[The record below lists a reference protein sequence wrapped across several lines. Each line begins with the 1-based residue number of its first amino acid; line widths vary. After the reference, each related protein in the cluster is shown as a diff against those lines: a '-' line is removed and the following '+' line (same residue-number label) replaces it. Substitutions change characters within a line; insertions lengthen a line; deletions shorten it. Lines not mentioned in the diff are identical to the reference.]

1 MKIREKVRKIKENMG
16 KLKKKK
22 VIIEPNWQHVLKE
35 PYYMTRTYRGLKV
48 EKRVKQTDKHEER
61 A

>member
-1 MKIREKVRKIKENMG
+1 MKIREKVLKNEEKIE

-22 VIIEPNWQHVLKE
+22 VIIEPNWQHILKE

-48 EKRVKQTDKHEER
+48 EKMVK
-61 A
+61 